1 MKAFFLKN
9 SNNTNISLT
18 HNFYAYPCK
27 SFLYFRCI
35 YICIYSLYILFKNN
49 YRFIGGC
56 KERDHVHP
64 SPFFSNYYVS
74 HRLSIKTWTLVQ

>member
-1 MKAFFLKN
+1 MKAFFKN
-9 SNNTNISLT
+9 SNNTDISLT

-27 SFLYFRCI
+27 SFLYFRCM

-56 KERDHVHP
+56 KEIMCTLHR
-64 SPFFSNYYVS
+64 FFSNYYFS